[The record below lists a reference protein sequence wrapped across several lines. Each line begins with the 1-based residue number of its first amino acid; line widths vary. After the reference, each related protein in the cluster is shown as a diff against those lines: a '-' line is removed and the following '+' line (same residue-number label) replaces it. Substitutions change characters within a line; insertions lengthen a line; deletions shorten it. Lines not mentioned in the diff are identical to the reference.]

1 MIVSVTKKERTFAMA
16 TLSILNQVKG
26 PLPIHSNFK
35 APSDGPACLVLSGSV
50 WSATAD
56 KLIGVELQLDGKVI
70 GSAAIFS
77 NGASTH
83 RAVVPSNIPAT
94 LSIGQHALTLRPLNS
109 STTSDHNDLFDVI
122 LLY

>member
-1 MIVSVTKKERTFAMA
+1 MA
-16 TLSILNQVKG
+16 ILSILNQVKG

-50 WSATAD
+50 WSATANQM
-56 KLIGVELQLDGKVI
+56 IGVQLELDGKVI
-70 GSAAIFS
+70 GSATIFS

-83 RAVVPSNIPAT
+83 RAVVPSYIPVT
-94 LSIGQHALTLRPLNS
+94 LSIGPHTLTLLPLNS
-109 STTSDHNDLFDVI
+109 STTSDYNDWFDVI